1 MKTVYISG
9 SITDQKSGQPREG
22 WQKDFLD
29 AEARLRRMGFSVI
42 NPVDIAR
49 EVEDANRWQYE
60 CTAHACT
67 CNGEPTPPTRADYIM
82 ACLQRMKLNHTFGH
96 LDAVYVI
103 GDNVACYE
111 SRGVQMELSLA
122 EVLGVPIY
130 AECRT
135 DCRVDHNIVALPGE
149 GGIEEL
155 LKEDWLWQEGK
166 KQK

>member
-1 MKTVYISG
+1 MKTIYISG
-9 SITDQKSGQPREG
+9 SISNPETNQPREG

-29 AEARLRRMGFSVI
+29 AEARLRRMGFYVI

-49 EVEDANRWQYE
+49 EMEDALRWRYYHVGGP
-60 CTAHACT
+60 CS
-67 CNGEPTPPTRADYIM
+67 CNGGPEKPSRADYIM

-96 LDAVYVI
+96 LDGVYVI
-103 GDNVACYE
+103 GDNLSCYE

-122 EVLGVPIY
+122 EVLGIPIY

-155 LKEDWLWQEGK
+155 LKE
-166 KQK
+166 

>member
-1 MKTVYISG
+1 MKTIYISG
-9 SITDQKSGQPREG
+9 SITNNATGQPREG
-22 WQKDFLD
+22 WQRDFLD
-29 AEARLRRMGFSVI
+29 AEARLRRMGFYVI

-49 EVEDANRWQYE
+49 EVEDALRWRYYHVGGP
-60 CTAHACT
+60 CS
-67 CNGEPTPPTRADYIM
+67 CNGGPEKPSRADYIM

-122 EVLGVPIY
+122 EVLGIPIY

-135 DCRVDHNIVALPGE
+135 DCRVDHNIVALPGV

-155 LKEDWLWQEGK
+155 LKE
-166 KQK
+166 

>member
-9 SITDQKSGQPREG
+9 PITDQKSGQPREG
-22 WQKDFLD
+22 WQKGFLD
-29 AEARLRRMGFSVI
+29 AEARLRAMGFQVI

-49 EVEDANRWQYE
+49 EVEESFAWRWEYVPHH
-60 CTAHACT
+60 CASD
-67 CNGEPTPPTRADYIM
+67 GPVRPDRADYIM

-155 LKEDWLWQEGK
+155 LKEDWRCQEGK

>member
-1 MKTVYISG
+1 MKYLYISG
-9 SITDQKSGQPREG
+9 SISDPSTGQPREG

-29 AEARLRRMGFSVI
+29 AEARLRAMGFYVI

-49 EVEDANRWQYE
+49 DVEENFAWRWQYVPHP
-60 CTAHACT
+60 CTSD
-67 CNGEPTPPTRADYIM
+67 GQIRPDRADYIM

-96 LDAVYVI
+96 LDGVYVI

-155 LKEDWLWQEGK
+155 LKED
-166 KQK
+166 

>member
-9 SITDQKSGQPREG
+9 SITDIATGQPREG

-29 AEARLRRMGFSVI
+29 AEARLRAMGFYVI

-49 EVEDANRWQYE
+49 EVEESFAWRWEYVPHP
-60 CTAHACT
+60 CTSD
-67 CNGEPTPPTRADYIM
+67 GSVRPDRADYIM

-96 LDAVYVI
+96 LDGVYVI

-135 DCRVDHNIVALPGE
+135 DRRVDHNIVALPGE

-155 LKEDWLWQEGK
+155 LKEG
-166 KQK
+166 